1 MAQALALDQALAK
14 PVWQEREKT
23 RKRLWILFF
32 GIIYAVVIMKLAFGH
47 YALNGG
53 IFFGIYSV
61 TITLFIL
68 SRFLLSYL
76 HRAVPAAKRYEP
88 GVSFVVPAKN
98 EGDNI
103 YETIRRFG
111 AVDYPKDKIEVI
123 AINDGSTDRTLDEMR
138 RAADDLRDKVAR
150 VEVVDWKKNRGKRHG
165 MHEGVVRATN
175 DIIIF
180 VDSDSFVEPGSVRH
194 LVKHFVDPRVGAVS
208 GHTNVYNR
216 DTNLLTKMQS
226 IRYYISFR
234 IFKSA
239 ESVFG
244 AVTCSPG
251 CLSAYRRSYLME
263 FIDEWL
269 HQTFLG
275 APCTF
280 GDDRSLT
287 NFVLQREHK
296 AVYSPEAKAYTVVP
310 DTFRQYVKQQQ
321 RWKKSWVRETFIA
334 SSFLW
339 RRQHPVAALFFYVYI
354 LLSFVAPVIFI
365 RAVIWEPV
373 RYGIMPI
380 VYLLGLFLV
389 LALYGTYYRIH
400 VDEPNWFVAVA
411 AYWFYSVILMW
422 QLVWAFVTIA
432 DSRWGTR

>member
-1 MAQALALDQALAK
+1 MDNAMLIGKSFAK
-14 PVWQEREKT
+14 PVWREREKT
-23 RKRLWILFF
+23 RKRLWLIFF
-32 GIIYAVVIMKLAFGH
+32 AIIYAVIIMKLVSGS
-47 YALNGG
+47 YVNGG
-53 IFFGIYSV
+53 VFFGVYSA
-61 TITLFIL
+61 TIMLYIF

-76 HRAVPAAKRYEP
+76 HRAVPAAEGYEP

-111 AVDYPKDKIEVI
+111 AVDYPRDKIEVI

-138 RAADDLRDKVAR
+138 RAAGDIRDKVAR
-150 VEVVDWKKNRGKRHG
+150 VEIVDWKQNRGKRHG
-165 MHEGVVRATN
+165 MYEGVVRATN
-175 DIIIF
+175 DIVIF

-194 LVKHFVDPRVGAVS
+194 LVKHFVNPRVGAVS
-208 GHTNVYNR
+208 GHTDVYNR
-216 DTNLLTKMQS
+216 DANLLTKMQS
-226 IRYYISFR
+226 LRYYVAFKVY
-234 IFKSA
+234 KSA

-287 NFVLQREHK
+287 NFILQKHK
-296 AVYSPEAKAYTVVP
+296 AVYSLEAKAYTVVP
-310 DTFRQYVKQQQ
+310 ETFRQYLKQQQ

-334 SSFLW
+334 SSFMW
-339 RRQHPVAALFFYVYI
+339 RRQHPIAALFFYLYI
-354 LLSFVAPVIFI
+354 ILAFVAPIVFI
-365 RAVIWEPV
+365 HAVIWDPV
-373 RYGIMPI
+373 RYGILPV
-380 VYLLGLFLV
+380 VYLLGLFLM
-389 LALYGTYYRIH
+389 LALHGVYYKIH
-400 VDEPNWFVAVA
+400 VDEPNWFA
-411 AYWFYSVILMW
+411 AIAAFWFYSVILMW
-422 QLVWAFVTIA
+422 QLPWAFVTIA